1 MKNPIIDELTK
12 LKLISKSNLFTL
24 SNKTRDSKIKV
35 LKDLKTK
42 VIILE
47 KYITTNKYYSSLKYN
62 DDDRKVLN
70 KSKLKIK
77 SVKTLSGN
85 VKTPLIEDGYRRARQ
100 FNKILKNKDILDFG
114 CGWGGFLRNVKN
126 YKSLSGIELRKEC
139 VNYIQKNV
147 RKINISD
154 NLNFFEKRGGS

>member
-35 LKDLKTK
+35 LKDLKNK
-42 VIILE
+42 DIILE

-77 SVKTLSGN
+77 SVKTL
-85 VKTPLIEDGYRRARQ
+85 
-100 FNKILKNKDILDFG
+100 KDL
-114 CGWGGFLRNVKN
+114 
-126 YKSLSGIELRKEC
+126 
-139 VNYIQKNV
+139 
-147 RKINISD
+147 
-154 NLNFFEKRGGS
+154 